1 MAAAPGKG
9 GLDIVFATKS
19 TKAANR
25 NAQRLARVLIAPIN
39 PHDPFDLLPGKTI
52 VHCVIL
58 RLESATYH
66 PTHSKRH
73 ADI

>member
-25 NAQRLARVLIAPIN
+25 NAQRPARVLIAPIN
-39 PHDPFDLLPGKTI
+39 PCDPFDLLPGKTL
-52 VHCVIL
+52 VHCVPL
-58 RLESATYH
+58 RLKVDTYYS
-66 PTHSKRH
+66 THSKRH
-73 ADI
+73 ADT